1 MFILHLISYF
11 YPIIFQQNNPGNVH
25 SPVYFNVFIHVIHGF
40 FKSHGYAYYL
50 CVEVNEKLVMRM
62 MLTMTICIMTEP
74 LLGWGP

>member
-1 MFILHLISYF
+1 MDW
-11 YPIIFQQNNPGNVH
+11 PAPCKKDG
-25 SPVYFNVFIHVIHGF
+25 PVYFNVYIHVIHGF
-40 FKSHGYAYYL
+40 FISHGYAYYL